1 MHNVARKRLIRGYYS
16 KRAKDYDRQKSRT
29 WSNSQG
35 FAVEITNELT
45 GALAGLKNRLVLEVG
60 VGSGRNALPLLANI
74 EPQLVGLDL
83 SREMLQQTKTKT
95 KPFKKNLALIQADAE
110 HLPFKRNIFDAIVC
124 MSTMHYFSSTERIL
138 RIFGAAM
145 KSNGLLVYGDLTL
158 HELDHKGFLE
168 KLEKTVSKA
177 HSRYFKPSEIK
188 NLTGTSGFH
197 VARMKTI
204 SYRKSYRSLM
214 EDKGEYFNVSPEQL
228 TACIQTVDNEEEN
241 QYGLTDTELTLY
253 YTMII
258 AAKT

>member
-45 GALAGLKNRLVLEVG
+45 GVLAGLKNRLVLEVG

-83 SREMLQQTKTKT
+83 SREMLQQTKIKT
-95 KPFKKNLALIQADAE
+95 EPFKKNLALIQADAE
-110 HLPFKRNIFDAIVC
+110 HLPFKRSIFDAIVC
-124 MSTMHYFSSTERIL
+124 MSTLHYFSSPEKVLHTFR
-138 RIFGAAM
+138 AAM
-145 KSNGLLVYGDLTL
+145 QRNGLIMYGDLTL
-158 HELDHKGFLE
+158 HELDHREFLE

-188 NLTGTSGFH
+188 KLIETSGFW
-197 VARMKTI
+197 VTRMKTI
-204 SYRKSYRSLM
+204 AYRKSYRSLM

-228 TACIQTVDNEEEN
+228 TDCLQTADDDAKS

-253 YTMII
+253 YTMIV
-258 AAKT
+258 AAKN